1 MNVLYCQYLNSPT
14 NRPIWSSDVS
24 LWRSRCW
31 LQWGGGICMIS
42 WPLTPRLC
50 VGGNLGFLH
59 PVRISQAF
67 LSAQESGSAADT
79 TLSFALH
86 VSLCLSFESLR
97 TSVIILLIFCLSSS
111 VNHFCQF
118 VHLSG
123 LWHSRRFNCI
133 TYHSQ
138 RSGFGWF
145 LRVHLC
151 SWADLHCWILLFF
164 FLCGDVKSNVV
175 TGKSSFRLAQM
186 VRHTY
191 WHK

>member
-1 MNVLYCQYLNSPT
+1 MSIFKQSYKQTHMILGCFFVEIKMLTTVRRWHLHDLLT
-14 NRPIWSSDVS
+14 SD
-24 LWRSRCW
+24 
-31 LQWGGGICMIS
+31 
-42 WPLTPRLC
+42 PRLC

-151 SWADLHCWILLFF
+151 SWADLHCWILLVF